1 MDSIEDF
8 LNKSFAL
15 LEKNDKK
22 SRGRRL
28 SSISI
33 DGNLK
38 KIQKKEIEKEKVE
51 KVSISFKNVI
61 TSDILYLK
69 SKIIHEEKGNNQS
82 LKKYFPSETVFNQE
96 INEKKSFLIDK
107 YLQNKCIFKKKSEN
121 KKKNKIVSDKFSEV
135 VSLVKNDKSIKYI
148 DVLPLNQIW
157 LKYISGLLIN
167 DHKDDTFRIINLTL
181 NEGLLKKN
189 YEGYHSKLLR
199 ADYHGAYLIVYNS
212 RNSNN
217 IGIKGIVILETK
229 NSFLIITIKNEIK
242 TIIKDGAIFK
252 IPLFDCLLLNEEEV
266 INKDESLYIY
276 INGSGFLY
284 KATERTK
291 AKFKK

>member
-8 LNKSFAL
+8 LNRSFAL
-15 LEKNDKK
+15 LEKKEKK

-69 SKIIHEEKGNNQS
+69 SNIIHEEKGNNQS

-121 KKKNKIVSDKFSEV
+121 KKNNKIVSDKFSEV

-167 DHKDDTFRIINLTL
+167 DHKDDTFRIVNLTL
-181 NEGLLKKN
+181 NESLLKKN

-199 ADYHGAYLIVYNS
+199 ADYHGAYLIVYKS

-229 NSFLIITIKNEIK
+229 HAFLIITIKNEVK
-242 TIIKDGAIFK
+242 TIIKDGTIFK
-252 IPLFDCLLLNEEEV
+252 LPLFDCLLLNEEEV
-266 INKDESLYIY
+266 INKDESLYIF